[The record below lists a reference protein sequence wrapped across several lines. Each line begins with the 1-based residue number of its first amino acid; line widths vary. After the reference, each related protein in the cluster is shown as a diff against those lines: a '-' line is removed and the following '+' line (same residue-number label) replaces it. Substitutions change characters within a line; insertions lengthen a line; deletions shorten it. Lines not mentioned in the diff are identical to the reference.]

1 MKLRTHND
9 AISRSSEQSMPIKG
23 LYLNGLVAAG
33 LGDLKEAKSL
43 NFFICFFFYSKVS
56 KSKLLFAASEPLRAD
71 NIRTENIRTQMGATT
86 VLLVRSGIYSYCR
99 FSSSS

>member
-1 MKLRTHND
+1 
-9 AISRSSEQSMPIKG
+9 MPIKG

-33 LGDLKEAKSL
+33 SL
-43 NFFICFFFYSKVS
+43 ERGKKIKFLYLFFYSKVS

-86 VLLVRSGIYSYCR
+86 VLLVRSGTYSYCR